1 MEVKAHVHLGIDN
14 LTKKCLEFIDIN
26 VERIIDELAFADTDV
41 MQILYLI
48 KDALDRT
55 ATMHRREM
63 LHITVKAA
71 IRTAARRLH
80 RHFIADTAL
89 SNKLMVFTIIDQT
102 SIPSRERV
110 EVSDLFLTSRQNH
123 LSIHN
128 KALLPALTI
137 TYFSPSHLTSPRKH
151 QPQRIICFA
160 SFDCISHD
168 IAS

>member
-14 LTKKCLEFIDIN
+14 LTKKRLEFIDIN

-71 IRTAARRLH
+71 IGTAARRLH

-110 EVSDLFLTSRQNH
+110 EVSDLFLTSRLNH
-123 LSIHN
+123 IHIRN
-128 KALLPALTI
+128 TGLWHRFTSKYRKIGCRTN
-137 TYFSPSHLTSPRKH
+137 FS
-151 QPQRIICFA
+151 FV
-160 SFDCISHD
+160 
-168 IAS
+168 